1 MTSCPPGR
9 YEGQSVAVLGW
20 GNAGFETA
28 DALAPYA
35 NYVHLM
41 PGRARTR
48 KKPRHSGNDP
58 LEALLGQT
66 NPDRHDL
73 VSWESR

>member
-1 MTSCPPGR
+1 M
-9 YEGQSVAVLGW
+9 AVLGW

-35 NYVHLM
+35 NYVHLL
-41 PGRARTR
+41 PGRERART
-48 KKPRHSGNDP
+48 KPQQNNALDGV
-58 LEALLGQT
+58 EALLGQT